1 MELSIVGALLAGLL
15 GTAVMSTMM
24 KLSARAGMTDM
35 PPMELVTG
43 SMMTGDPS
51 RAKQLGTIIHWIV
64 MGTVVFGLGYAAL
77 FTALGSAGWLTG
89 AAIGLVHGAGVGL
102 VFMPMMPAMH
112 PRMTRDPSTSDRAA
126 LAGGRVQLAAPG
138 SFGSNWGS
146 MTPVGLL
153 LGHVVYGLVVALVY
167 QAFV

>member
-1 MELSIVGALLAGLL
+1 MAFSVLGALIAGFV

-24 KLSARAGMTDM
+24 KLSGKMGMTDM

-43 SMMTGDPS
+43 SMLSGDAD
-51 RAKQLGTIIHWIV
+51 RAKQLGIVAHWIM

-77 FTALGSAGWLTG
+77 FSAFGTASWLTG
-89 AAIGLVHGAGVGL
+89 IVIGAVHGIVVGL

-112 PRMTRDPSTSDRAA
+112 PRMTREPTFVGTVD
-126 LAGGRVQLAAPG
+126 LAGGSVHLTAPG
-138 SFGSNWGS
+138 VLGSRWGG
-146 MTPVGLL
+146 MTPVGLV